1 MWNIHT
7 YTKLNTH
14 EEWKPKWSYLLRW
27 KQNKKNRRMKFGGK
41 TWEKWLKSIVRFFYY
56 IYYIENILYIFKM
69 VKREKKNKK
78 KKKIF
83 S

>member
-1 MWNIHT
+1 MKHT
-7 YTKLNTH
+7 HKKLKQEYKSIH

-27 KQNKKNRRMKFGGK
+27 TQNRRMKFGGK

-69 VKREKKNKK
+69 VKKK
-78 KKKIF
+78 KQKEEKDI
-83 S
+83 